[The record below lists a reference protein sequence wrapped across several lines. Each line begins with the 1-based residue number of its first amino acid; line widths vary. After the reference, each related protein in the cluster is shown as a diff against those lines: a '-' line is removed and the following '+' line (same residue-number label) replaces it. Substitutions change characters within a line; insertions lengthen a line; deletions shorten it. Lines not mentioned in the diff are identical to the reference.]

1 MYKII
6 EWLKAIASALGGVAA
21 YIWGPADALI
31 ITLVCLAVFD
41 YITGVAKAA
50 IRRELSSGAGFK
62 GLMKKVTIFV
72 LVGLAALVDRIVPA
86 ANGAVRSAVIMFYIM
101 NEGLSIVE
109 NAGGMGLPL
118 PEKLSDALRK
128 LHNGGGE

>member
-6 EWLKAIASALGGVAA
+6 EWLKAAACALGGVAA

-50 IRRELSSGAGFK
+50 IRGSCR
-62 GLMKKVTIFV
+62 
-72 LVGLAALVDRIVPA
+72 AARDSR
-86 ANGAVRSAVIMFYIM
+86 G
-101 NEGLSIVE
+101 
-109 NAGGMGLPL
+109 
-118 PEKLSDALRK
+118 
-128 LHNGGGE
+128 

>member
-6 EWLKAIASALGGVAA
+6 EWLKAAACMLGGVAA
-21 YIWGPADALI
+21 YIWGPVDALI

-50 IRRELSSGAGFK
+50 IRRELSSSAGFK

-86 ANGAVRSAVIMFYIM
+86 ANGAVRSAVIMFYVM
-101 NEGLSIVE
+101 NEGLSIIE
-109 NAGGMGLPL
+109 NAGDMGLPL
-118 PEKLSDALRK
+118 PKKLSDALRK
-128 LHNGGGE
+128 LHNGDGE

>member
-1 MYKII
+1 M
-6 EWLKAIASALGGVAA
+6 AA

-128 LHNGGGE
+128 LHNGDGE

>member
-6 EWLKAIASALGGVAA
+6 EWLKAAACALGGVAA